1 MFRDEDLL
9 CQGLALND
17 DLQRV
22 LTKHD
27 GIASGTATSLEKVK
41 TLQAH
46 DVNNAA
52 LTTQDKG

>member
-27 GIASGTATSLEKVK
+27 SIASGTAMSLEKVK
-41 TLQAH
+41 TLQAR
-46 DVNNAA
+46 DVNNAT
-52 LTTQDKG
+52 LSTQDKG